1 MLPICSQQHHAHAQD
16 DTWALH
22 AFRTVRGK
30 GAALQ
35 NPPPVIAAIPARTP
49 PAPPGRAVLLEQG
62 GCTWG
67 AHRGAD
73 PGCNGIQP
81 TACKCTGQ
89 QMQRSASAPR
99 CWQLQGRWGSC
110 NAQRMQLLQGNL
122 QGVRHCRAEVKHSDR
137 AARPTANPNA
147 NCSTSGMPPLLIP
160 ILLEPNCSEPTGKQT
175 LPSLCSPCKV
185 HGMARSCIHP
195 CTVPCCGCSSNT
207 HFRRKQWPSPP
218 AFTTEPAAP
227 THLSD
232 EGLNRCSWHLFLVT
246 LTSLSN
252 LQFRLLQVFVCVC
265 ILIPVEWVPPRA
277 PTAPHHCHPG
287 AHCPLCRAC
296 KTCSK
301 TSTQSAAGTPKSSA
315 GPSAPMA
322 LQPGAQSLSLIS
334 VINVRAPS
342 WPGCGLTFPFW
353 RNARQHRP
361 NAGVMGDV
369 GSFGGISSF
378 VLVTCLQKE
387 ERSAKRK
394 GDHLE
399 NHPWEGGKALLCAP
413 KTAAGA
419 QHRSWGAQ
427 SVMMGRR

>member
-35 NPPPVIAAIPARTP
+35 NPPPVIAAIPARNP
-49 PAPPGRAVLLEQG
+49 SAPPGRAVLLEQG

-73 PGCNGIQP
+73 PGCSGIQP

-99 CWQLQGRWGSC
+99 CWRLQGRWGSC

-147 NCSTSGMPPLLIP
+147 NCSMSGMPPLLIP
-160 ILLEPNCSEPTGKQT
+160 ILLEPNCSEPSGKQT

-195 CTVPCCGCSSNT
+195 CTVPRWGCSSNT

-265 ILIPVEWVPPRA
+265 VCLHFNPRGMG
-277 PTAPHHCHPG
+277 PSPCT
-287 AHCPLCRAC
+287 HCPSPL
-296 KTCSK
+296 SPWG
-301 TSTQSAAGTPKSSA
+301 SLP
-315 GPSAPMA
+315 PM
-322 LQPGAQSLSLIS
+322 QSLQNLQQNQHSECCRNPKIQRRSLC
-334 VINVRAPS
+334 PH
-342 WPGCGLTFPFW
+342 G
-353 RNARQHRP
+353 
-361 NAGVMGDV
+361 
-369 GSFGGISSF
+369 
-378 VLVTCLQKE
+378 
-387 ERSAKRK
+387 
-394 GDHLE
+394 
-399 NHPWEGGKALLCAP
+399 
-413 KTAAGA
+413 TAA
-419 QHRSWGAQ
+419 RSTEPFPH
-427 SVMMGRR
+427 

>member
-49 PAPPGRAVLLEQG
+49 PTPPGRAVLLEQG

-147 NCSTSGMPPLLIP
+147 NCSTSSTYSNPAGTKLQRTQWQANPPQPLL
-160 ILLEPNCSEPTGKQT
+160 
-175 LPSLCSPCKV
+175 SL
-185 HGMARSCIHP
+185 
-195 CTVPCCGCSSNT
+195 
-207 HFRRKQWPSPP
+207 
-218 AFTTEPAAP
+218 
-227 THLSD
+227 
-232 EGLNRCSWHLFLVT
+232 
-246 LTSLSN
+246 
-252 LQFRLLQVFVCVC
+252 
-265 ILIPVEWVPPRA
+265 
-277 PTAPHHCHPG
+277 
-287 AHCPLCRAC
+287 
-296 KTCSK
+296 
-301 TSTQSAAGTPKSSA
+301 QSARHGTVLHT
-315 GPSAPMA
+315 PMHCTMLWMQ
-322 LQPGAQSLSLIS
+322 LQHSL
-334 VINVRAPS
+334 
-342 WPGCGLTFPFW
+342 
-353 RNARQHRP
+353 
-361 NAGVMGDV
+361 
-369 GSFGGISSF
+369 
-378 VLVTCLQKE
+378 
-387 ERSAKRK
+387 
-394 GDHLE
+394 
-399 NHPWEGGKALLCAP
+399 
-413 KTAAGA
+413 
-419 QHRSWGAQ
+419 
-427 SVMMGRR
+427 